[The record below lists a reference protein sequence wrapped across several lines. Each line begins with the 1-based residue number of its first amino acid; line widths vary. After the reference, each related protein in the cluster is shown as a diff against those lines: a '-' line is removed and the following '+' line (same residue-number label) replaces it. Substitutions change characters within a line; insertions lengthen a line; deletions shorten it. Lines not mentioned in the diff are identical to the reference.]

1 MPISGVNLTPRPTAV
16 YASDPALPRRPQDSL
31 PSCLLGFERTRLA
44 LASSYQLPI
53 APRTGLLSKVR
64 RIRGLGSSSGSW
76 AQAVGDM
83 PIPALCPGHAL
94 ALALPSTLPST
105 LSATSLSAG
114 VVRGFFGTL
123 QPPPTFRSGFGS
135 SPSRTGPGPPWR
147 LRAAGGLPGSDTI
160 LDGSNW
166 SQTPVERL
174 AERSRTCCLR
184 RFAAPRPPR

>member
-64 RIRGLGSSSGSW
+64 RIRGLGGPSSSGPW
-76 AQAVGDM
+76 AQTVGDM
-83 PIPALCPGHAL
+83 PGPALCPGHAL

-105 LSATSLSAG
+105 
-114 VVRGFFGTL
+114 
-123 QPPPTFRSGFGS
+123 
-135 SPSRTGPGPPWR
+135 
-147 LRAAGGLPGSDTI
+147 
-160 LDGSNW
+160 
-166 SQTPVERL
+166 
-174 AERSRTCCLR
+174 
-184 RFAAPRPPR
+184 